1 MSVERSGL
9 TVVNDSDKKESNRRM
24 TKAPISLQDLRKRI
38 YIKAKAEPQWRF
50 WGLYVHVCKLETLQ
64 EAYAMARKNNGA
76 PGIDGV
82 TFAAIEQSGV
92 EEFLLQIRDE
102 LVEFRYLPLA
112 VRKKEIPKDGGKFRV
127 LSIPAI
133 CDRVV
138 QGALKLILEPIF
150 EADFQP
156 GSYGY
161 RPQRTAQQAVLRVDD
176 AIMRGKKR
184 IIDLDLK
191 AYFDSVQHD
200 VLLSKMARRVQDP
213 DVLRLLKL
221 ILKSTGK
228 QGVPQGGV
236 ISPVLSN
243 LYLNEV
249 DRMLEKAKDTTRT
262 GPYTHVEYARY
273 ADDMVILIDAHPQND
288 WLLGAVDKRLRQELE
303 KLRVEINE
311 EKSRVVDL
319 RNDESFAFL
328 GFEYRLIPGRSG
340 KLRLQVTPKQ
350 KKRVALF
357 TKLREVFRQNV
368 SQPVQGV
375 IAEINPIL
383 RGWVNYFRI
392 GNSSRC
398 FSMVKRWV
406 ERKIRRHMM
415 SARQRR
421 GMGWKRWSTQWIHG
435 TLGVFNDYHLR
446 RPALWKAAPVS
457 SAV

>member
-1 MSVERSGL
+1 
-9 TVVNDSDKKESNRRM
+9 M
-24 TKAPISLQDLRKRI
+24 TKAPIGLQDLRKRI

-92 EEFLLQIRDE
+92 EEFLLRIRDE

-112 VRKKEIPKDGGKFRV
+112 VRKKEIPKDGGKVRV

-133 CDRVV
+133 RDRVV

-161 RPQRTAQQAVLRVDD
+161 RPQRTAQQAVLRVDE
-176 AIMRGKKR
+176 AIMKGKKR
-184 IIDLDLK
+184 VIDLDLK
-191 AYFDSVQHD
+191 AYFDSVRHD
-200 VLLSKMARRVQDP
+200 VLLSKVARRVQDA

-249 DRMLEKAKDTTRT
+249 DRMVEKAIETTRT
-262 GPYTHVEYARY
+262 GPYTHVQYARY
-273 ADDMVILIDAHPQND
+273 ADDMVILIDSHPSKE
-288 WLLGAVDKRLRQELE
+288 WLLTAVGKRLRQELA
-303 KLRVEINE
+303 KLGVEINE

-319 RNDESFAFL
+319 RKDESFAFL
-328 GFEYRLIPGRSG
+328 GFEYRYLPGVSG
-340 KLRLQVTPKQ
+340 KLRLQITPKQ

-357 TKLREVFRQNV
+357 AKLKEVFRQNV

-435 TLGVFNDYHLR
+435 TLGVFNDYRLR
-446 RPALWKAAPVS
+446 RPALRKAVPVT
-457 SAV
+457 

>member
-1 MSVERSGL
+1 
-9 TVVNDSDKKESNRRM
+9 M
-24 TKAPISLQDLRKRI
+24 TKAPIGLQDLRKRI
-38 YIKAKAEPQWRF
+38 YIKAKAEPEWRF
-50 WGLYVHVCKLETLQ
+50 WGLYVHVCKLETLH

-92 EEFLLQIRDE
+92 EGFLAQIRGE

-112 VRKKEIPKDGGKFRV
+112 VRKKEIPKDGGNKVRV

-133 CDRVV
+133 RDRVV

-156 GSYGY
+156 GSFGY
-161 RPQRTAQQAVLRVDD
+161 RPQRTAHQAVLRVDE
-176 AIMRGKKR
+176 AIMKGKKR

-191 AYFDSVQHD
+191 AYFDSVQHS
-200 VLLSKMARRVQDP
+200 VLLSKVARRVQDA

-236 ISPVLSN
+236 SSPVLSN

-249 DRMLEKAKDTTRT
+249 DRMLEKAIETTQT
-262 GPYTHVEYARY
+262 GPYTYVQYARY
-273 ADDMVILIDAHPQND
+273 ADDMVILIDSHPSKE
-288 WLLGAVDKRLRQELE
+288 WLLAAVEKRLRQELA
-303 KLRVEINE
+303 KLGVEINE

-319 RNDESFAFL
+319 RKGESFAFL
-328 GFEYRLIPGRSG
+328 GFEYRYLPGRSG
-340 KLRLQVTPKQ
+340 KPRLQVTPKP

-357 TKLREVFRQNV
+357 AKLKEVFRQNV

-392 GNSSRC
+392 GNASRC

-435 TLGVFNDYHLR
+435 TLGVFNDYRLR
-446 RPALWKAAPVS
+446 RPALRKAVPVS
-457 SAV
+457 

>member
-1 MSVERSGL
+1 VEPSGPA
-9 TVVNDSDKKESNRRM
+9 VVNDSDKKEGNRRM
-24 TKAPISLQDLRKRI
+24 TKAPIGLQDLRKRI
-38 YIKAKAEPQWRF
+38 YIKAKAEPEWRF

-92 EEFLLQIRDE
+92 EEFLLRIRDE

-112 VRKKEIPKDGGKFRV
+112 VRKKEIPKDGGKVRV

-133 CDRVV
+133 RDRVV

-161 RPQRTAQQAVLRVDD
+161 RPQRTAHQAVLRVDE
-176 AIMRGKKR
+176 AIMKGKKR
-184 IIDLDLK
+184 IVDLDLK
-191 AYFDSVQHD
+191 AYFDSVRHS
-200 VLLSKMARRVQDP
+200 VLLSKVARRVQDA

-221 ILKSTGK
+221 VLKSTGK

-249 DRMLEKAKDTTRT
+249 DRMLEKAIETTRT
-262 GPYTHVEYARY
+262 GPYTHVQYARY
-273 ADDMVILIDAHPQND
+273 ADDMVILIDSHPSKE
-288 WLLGAVDKRLRQELE
+288 WLLAAVEKRLRQELA
-303 KLRVEINE
+303 KLGVEINE

-319 RNDESFAFL
+319 RKGESFAFL
-328 GFEYRLIPGRSG
+328 GFEYRYLPGRSG
-340 KLRLQVTPKQ
+340 KPRLQVTPKQ

-357 TKLREVFRQNV
+357 AKLKEVFRQNV

-446 RPALWKAAPVS
+446 RPAMLRKAVPAS
-457 SAV
+457 

>member
-1 MSVERSGL
+1 
-9 TVVNDSDKKESNRRM
+9 M
-24 TKAPISLQDLRKRI
+24 TKAPIGLQDLRKRI

-92 EEFLLQIRDE
+92 EEFLLRIRDE
-102 LVEFRYLPLA
+102 LVEFRYLALA
-112 VRKKEIPKDGGKFRV
+112 VRKKEIPKDGGKVRV

-133 CDRVV
+133 RDRVV

-161 RPQRTAQQAVLRVDD
+161 RPQRTAQQAVLRVDE
-176 AIMRGKKR
+176 AIMKGKKR
-184 IIDLDLK
+184 VIDLDLK
-191 AYFDSVQHD
+191 AYFDSVRHD
-200 VLLSKMARRVQDP
+200 VLLSKVARRVQDA

-249 DRMLEKAKDTTRT
+249 DRMVEKAIETTRT
-262 GPYTHVEYARY
+262 GPYTHVQYARY
-273 ADDMVILIDAHPQND
+273 ADDMVILIDSHPSKE
-288 WLLGAVDKRLRQELE
+288 WLLTAVGKRLRQELA
-303 KLRVEINE
+303 KLGVEINE

-319 RNDESFAFL
+319 RKDESFAFL
-328 GFEYRLIPGRSG
+328 GFEYRYLPGVSG
-340 KLRLQVTPKQ
+340 KLRLQITPKQ

-357 TKLREVFRQNV
+357 AKLKEVFRQNV

-435 TLGVFNDYHLR
+435 TLGVFNDYRLR
-446 RPALWKAAPVS
+446 RPALRKAVPVT
-457 SAV
+457 

>member
-1 MSVERSGL
+1 VEQSDL
-9 TVVNDSDKKESNRRM
+9 TAVNDSDKKEGNRRM
-24 TKAPISLQDLRKRI
+24 TKAPITLQDLRKRI
-38 YIKAKAEPQWRF
+38 YVKAKAEPEWRF

-64 EAYAMARKNNGA
+64 EAYSMAKSNNGA

-82 TFAAIEQSGV
+82 TFAVIEQRGV
-92 EEFLLQIRDE
+92 EGILEQIRNE

-112 VRKKEIPKDGGKFRV
+112 VRKKEIRKADGKMRV

-133 CDRVV
+133 RDRVV

-176 AIMRGKKR
+176 AIMKGKKR

-191 AYFDSVQHD
+191 AYFDSVRHD
-200 VLLSKMARRVQDP
+200 VLLSKVALRVQDP
-213 DVLRLLKL
+213 DVMHLLKL

-249 DRMLEKAKDTTRT
+249 DRMLEKAKETTRR
-262 GPYTHVEYARY
+262 GPYTQIEYARY
-273 ADDMVILIDAHPQND
+273 ADDMVILIDAHPRNE
-288 WLLGAVDKRLRQELE
+288 WLLRAVQKRLRQELA

-319 RNDESFAFL
+319 RENESFTFL
-328 GFEYRLIPGRSG
+328 GFEYRYLPGRTG
-340 KLRLQVTPKQ
+340 KSRLQVTPKQ

-357 TKLREVFRQNV
+357 AKLKEVFRRNV

-383 RGWVNYFRI
+383 RGWANYFRI

-435 TLGVFNDYHLR
+435 RLGVFNDYRLS
-446 RPALWKAAPVS
+446 RPSLWKAVPAS
-457 SAV
+457 

>member
-1 MSVERSGL
+1 
-9 TVVNDSDKKESNRRM
+9 M
-24 TKAPISLQDLRKRI
+24 TNAPITLQDLRKMI
-38 YIKAKAEPQWRF
+38 YIKSKAEPEWRF

-64 EAYAMARKNNGA
+64 EAYSMAKSNNGA

-82 TFAAIEQSGV
+82 TFAAIEESGAPG
-92 EEFLLQIRDE
+92 FLEQIRNE

-112 VRKKEIPKDGGKFRV
+112 VRKKEIPKADGKMRV

-133 CDRVV
+133 RDRVV

-161 RPQRTAQQAVLRVDD
+161 RPQRTAQQAVLRVEE
-176 AIMRGKKR
+176 AITQGKTR
-184 IIDLDLK
+184 VVDLDLK
-191 AYFDSVQHD
+191 AYFDSVRHD
-200 VLLSKMARRVQDP
+200 VLLTKVAARVNDD
-213 DVLRLLKL
+213 DVMHLLKL

-228 QGVPQGGV
+228 RGVPQGGV

-249 DRMLEKAKDTTRT
+249 DRMLEKAIETTRT

-273 ADDMVILIDAHPQND
+273 ADDLVILIDAHPLND
-288 WLLGAVDKRLRQELE
+288 WLLGAVDKRLRQELA
-303 KLRVEINE
+303 KLGVEINE

-319 RNDESFAFL
+319 RKDESFAFL
-328 GFEYRLIPGRSG
+328 GFEYRYLPGRSG

-357 TKLREVFRQNV
+357 AKLKEVFRRHV
-368 SQPVQGV
+368 SQPVEGV
-375 IAEINPIL
+375 ITEINPIL

-406 ERKIRRHMM
+406 ERKIRRHML
-415 SARQRR
+415 SAQNRL

-446 RPALWKAAPVS
+446 RPAVRKAVPVS
-457 SAV
+457 

>member
-1 MSVERSGL
+1 VERSGL
-9 TVVNDSDKKESNRRM
+9 TVVNNSDKKESNRRM

-38 YIKAKAEPQWRF
+38 YIKAKAEPEWRF
-50 WGLYVHVCKLETLQ
+50 WGLYVHVRKLETLQ
-64 EAYAMARKNNGA
+64 EAYLLAKKNDGA

-82 TFAAIEQSGV
+82 TFAAIEESGV
-92 EEFLLQIRDE
+92 GEFLLQIRDE
-102 LVEFRYLPLA
+102 LVAFRYLPLA
-112 VRKKEIPKDGGKFRV
+112 VRKKEIPKDGGSKVRV

-133 CDRVV
+133 RDRVV

-161 RPQRTAQQAVLRVDD
+161 RPRRTAQQAVLRVDD

-191 AYFDSVQHD
+191 AYFDSVRHD
-200 VLLSKMARRVQDP
+200 VLLSKVARRVQDP
-213 DVLRLLKL
+213 DVLRLLRL

-249 DRMLEKAKDTTRT
+249 DRMLEKAKETTRR
-262 GPYTHVEYARY
+262 GPYTQVEYARY
-273 ADDMVILIDAHPQND
+273 ADDMVILIDAHPLND
-288 WLLGAVDKRLRQELE
+288 WLLTAVNKRLRQELA

-311 EKSRVVDL
+311 EKSRVVEL
-319 RNDESFAFL
+319 RKDESFAFL
-328 GFEYRLIPGRSG
+328 GFEYRYVPGVSG

-357 TKLREVFRQNV
+357 AKLKEVFRQNV

-446 RPALWKAAPVS
+446 RPALRKAVPVS
-457 SAV
+457 SVV

>member
-1 MSVERSGL
+1 
-9 TVVNDSDKKESNRRM
+9 
-24 TKAPISLQDLRKRI
+24 
-38 YIKAKAEPQWRF
+38 
-50 WGLYVHVCKLETLQ
+50 VCKLETLQ

>member
-1 MSVERSGL
+1 
-9 TVVNDSDKKESNRRM
+9 M
-24 TKAPISLQDLRKRI
+24 TKAPIGLQDLRKRI

-50 WGLYVHVCKLETLQ
+50 WGLYVHVCKLETLH
-64 EAYAMARKNNGA
+64 EAYLMAKRNDGA

-82 TFAAIEQSGV
+82 TFAAIEESGV
-92 EEFLLQIRDE
+92 GEFLLQIQDE
-102 LVEFRYLPLA
+102 LVAFQYLPLA
-112 VRKKEIPKDGGKFRV
+112 VRKKEIPKDGGNKVRV

-133 CDRVV
+133 RDRVV

-161 RPQRTAQQAVLRVDD
+161 RPRRTAQQAVLRVDE

-191 AYFDSVQHD
+191 AYFDSVRHD
-200 VLLSKMARRVQDP
+200 VLLSKVARRVQDA

-249 DRMLEKAKDTTRT
+249 DRMLEKAKETTQR
-262 GPYTHVEYARY
+262 GPYTHVESARY
-273 ADDMVILIDAHPQND
+273 ADDMVILIDAHSLND
-288 WLLGAVDKRLRQELE
+288 WLLGAVGKRLRQELA
-303 KLRVEINE
+303 KLGVEINE

-319 RNDESFAFL
+319 RKDESFAFL
-328 GFEYRLIPGRSG
+328 GFEYRYLPGVSG
-340 KLRLQVTPKQ
+340 KLRLQVTPRQ

-357 TKLREVFRQNV
+357 AKLREVFRKNV

-392 GNSSRC
+392 GHSSRC

-435 TLGVFNDYHLR
+435 RLGVFNDYHLR
-446 RPALWKAAPVS
+446 RPALLRKAVLVS
-457 SAV
+457 

>member
-1 MSVERSGL
+1 
-9 TVVNDSDKKESNRRM
+9 M
-24 TKAPISLQDLRKRI
+24 TKAPIGLQDLRKRI

-64 EAYAMARKNNGA
+64 EAYTMARKNNGA

-92 EEFLLQIRDE
+92 EEFLLQIRSE

-112 VRKKEIPKDGGKFRV
+112 VRKKEIPKDGGKVRV

-133 CDRVV
+133 RDRVV

-161 RPQRTAQQAVLRVDD
+161 RPQRTAQQAVLRVDE
-176 AIMRGKKR
+176 AIMKGKKR

-191 AYFDSVQHD
+191 AYFDSVRHD
-200 VLLSKMARRVQDP
+200 VLLSKVARRVQDP

-249 DRMLEKAKDTTRT
+249 DRMLEKAIETTRT
-262 GPYTHVEYARY
+262 GPYTHVQYARY
-273 ADDMVILIDAHPQND
+273 ADDMVILIDSHPSKE
-288 WLLGAVDKRLRQELE
+288 WLLAAVDKRLRQELA
-303 KLRVEINE
+303 KLGVEINE

-319 RNDESFAFL
+319 RKDESFAFL
-328 GFEYRLIPGRSG
+328 GFEYRFLPGRNG
-340 KLRLQVTPKQ
+340 KPRLQFAPKQ

-357 TKLREVFRQNV
+357 AKLKEVFRQNI

-392 GNSSRC
+392 GHSSRC

-435 TLGVFNDYHLR
+435 MLGVFNDYHLR
-446 RPALWKAAPVS
+446 RPALLRKAVPVS
-457 SAV
+457 

>member
-1 MSVERSGL
+1 
-9 TVVNDSDKKESNRRM
+9 M
-24 TKAPISLQDLRKRI
+24 TKAPIGLQDLRKRI

-92 EEFLLQIRDE
+92 EEFLLRIRDE

-112 VRKKEIPKDGGKFRV
+112 VRKKEIPKDGGKVRV
-127 LSIPAI
+127 LPIPAI
-133 CDRVV
+133 RDRVV

-161 RPQRTAQQAVLRVDD
+161 RPQRTAQQAVLRVDE
-176 AIMRGKKR
+176 AIMKGKKR
-184 IIDLDLK
+184 VIDLDLK
-191 AYFDSVQHD
+191 AYFDSVRHD
-200 VLLSKMARRVQDP
+200 VLLSKVARRVQDA

-249 DRMLEKAKDTTRT
+249 DRMVEKAIETTRT
-262 GPYTHVEYARY
+262 GPYTHVQYARY
-273 ADDMVILIDAHPQND
+273 ADDMVILIDSHPSKE
-288 WLLGAVDKRLRQELE
+288 WLLTAVGKRLRQELA
-303 KLRVEINE
+303 KLGVEINE

-328 GFEYRLIPGRSG
+328 GFEYRYVPGRNG
-340 KLRLQVTPKQ
+340 KLRLQLTPKQ

-357 TKLREVFRQNV
+357 AKLKEVFRQNV

-383 RGWVNYFRI
+383 RGWVSYFRI

-435 TLGVFNDYHLR
+435 TLGVFNDYRLR
-446 RPALWKAAPVS
+446 RPALRKAVPVT
-457 SAV
+457 

>member
-1 MSVERSGL
+1 MEPSGL
-9 TVVNDSDKKESNRRM
+9 TVVNDSDKKEGKRRM
-24 TKAPISLQDLRKRI
+24 TKAPIGLQDLRKRI
-38 YIKAKAEPQWRF
+38 YIKAKAEPEWRF

-64 EAYAMARKNNGA
+64 EAFLMAKRNDGA

-82 TFAAIEQSGV
+82 TFAAIEQGGV
-92 EEFLLQIRDE
+92 EGFLEQIRNE

-112 VRKKEIPKDGGKFRV
+112 VRKKEIPKDGGNKLRV

-133 CDRVV
+133 RDRVV

-161 RPQRTAQQAVLRVDD
+161 RPQRTAQQAVLRVEE
-176 AIMRGKKR
+176 AIKRGKKR

-191 AYFDSVQHD
+191 AYFDSVRHD
-200 VLLSKMARRVQDP
+200 VLLTKVARRVQDH

-249 DRMLEKAKDTTRT
+249 DRMLEKAIETTRR
-262 GPYTHVEYARY
+262 GPYTQVQYARY
-273 ADDMVILIDAHPQND
+273 ADDMVILIDAHPLND
-288 WLLGAVDKRLRQELE
+288 WLLGAVDKRLRQELA

-319 RNDESFAFL
+319 RKDESFAFL
-328 GFEYRLIPGRSG
+328 GFEYRYLPGRTG
-340 KLRLQVTPKQ
+340 KPRLQVIPKQ

-357 TKLREVFRQNV
+357 AKLKEVFRRNV

-406 ERKIRRHMM
+406 EQKIRRHMM
-415 SARQRR
+415 SARQRP

-435 TLGVFNDYHLR
+435 TLGVFNDYRLS
-446 RPALWKAAPVS
+446 RPSLWKAVPAS
-457 SAV
+457 